1 MSKSSKRKV
10 LRQRKD
16 KQDKFLK
23 QLDHLYGNKQIKRD
37 VFGRRAA
44 YPSEIARQLERCP
57 TIQTPTQLN

>member
-1 MSKSSKRKV
+1 MSKSLKRKA
-10 LRQRKD
+10 LRQRKA

-44 YPSEIARQLERCP
+44 LPSEIARQLEQCP
-57 TIQTPTQLN
+57 ARQTPTQIN